1 MDWSRFL
8 RLLLGSLAVSLL
20 VCVGLVVAMNP
31 YGNLPQVLFREH
43 VITDGQQRFQF
54 PGVVRTKRFDSAIF
68 GTSSIRLLDP
78 ADLEPELGGT
88 FANFAMNDARA
99 WEQYMLMKLFLR
111 HSPKVRTIVFGIDSV
126 WCWPD
131 ADTQRVTRRTFPE
144 WMFDENP
151 WNDWLYLINYRALEI
166 SARQV
171 GVRLGFMEAAMPSSG
186 FRVFTPPEDKFDI
199 ERARQ
204 YLYGQGPRV
213 LPPAQAPPIELSP
226 AERDA
231 LRFPALDW
239 LKEIAAEAPAETRM
253 TFLFVPTHS
262 VNIAASGSRAA
273 AEYAECRRRIVAI
286 AGSRN
291 ASVVD
296 FRFRSALTDV
306 DENFWDPLH
315 YRLPVAKAI
324 ASAIL
329 GAMVRGQARDETG
342 TWTAIPGHR

>member
-8 RLLLGSLAVSLL
+8 RLFLGSLLASLL
-20 VCVGLVVAMNP
+20 GCAALIALMNP
-31 YGNLPQVLFREH
+31 YGNLPPLLFREH

-54 PGVVRTKRFDSAIF
+54 PGVVRTRAFDSAIF

-111 HSPKVRTIVFGIDSV
+111 HTPKARTIVVGIDSV
-126 WCWPD
+126 WCMPD
-131 ADTQRVTRRTFPE
+131 ADKQRVTRRTFPD
-144 WMFDENP
+144 WMFDEDP
-151 WNDWLYLINYRALEI
+151 LNDWMYLVNYRALEI

-171 GVRLGFMEAAMPSSG
+171 AVRLGLMEPAMPASG
-186 FRVFTPPEDKFDI
+186 FRVFTPPEDKFDL

-213 LPPAQAPPIELSP
+213 LPQAQSPPVELSA

-239 LKEIAAEAPAETRM
+239 LKEILSEAPAETRM
-253 TFLFVPTHS
+253 AFVFVPTHS
-262 VNIAASGSRAA
+262 RSIAAVGSRAA
-273 AEYAECRRRIVAI
+273 AEYAECRSRIVAL
-286 AGSRN
+286 AQSRD

-296 FRFRSALTDV
+296 FRFRSTLTDA

-315 YRLPVAKAI
+315 YRVPVAKTI
-324 ASAIL
+324 AAAL
-329 GAMVRGQARDETG
+329 RDAMLRGRTRDAAG
-342 TWTAIPGHR
+342 IWMAIPGRR